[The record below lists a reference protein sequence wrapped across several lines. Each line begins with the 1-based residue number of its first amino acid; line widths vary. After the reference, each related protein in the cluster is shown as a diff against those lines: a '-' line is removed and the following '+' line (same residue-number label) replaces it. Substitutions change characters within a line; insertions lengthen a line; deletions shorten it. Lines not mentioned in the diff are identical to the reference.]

1 MMRFLRPAF
10 VVFAGAGVLATAGC
24 TGRRGQVPEPA
35 ALQPYNGEWAL
46 DAVQPSREGIQITST
61 DGYGFTR
68 QTSQMLVAAMGI
80 RAERFVLELSDSIF
94 RVSSD
99 EPGFSYAL
107 PIDGGLVEIMGEDG
121 EVEQSITLTWDRGTP
136 VVRRRLPGVGLVS
149 ERFELTEDGALMV
162 IRTAAMRNVRG
173 NEVSAIGALAISYT
187 RTSGSRP

>member
-1 MMRFLRPAF
+1 MRLLRPAF
-10 VVFAGAGVLATAGC
+10 VVLAGAAVLATAGC
-24 TGRRGQVPEPA
+24 AGRHGQVPQPA
-35 ALQPYNGEWAL
+35 TLQPYNGEWAL
-46 DAVQPSREGIQITST
+46 DAVQPSRQGIQISST

-68 QTSQMLVAAMGI
+68 QTGQMVVAAMGL

-107 PIDGGLVEIMGEDG
+107 PIDGRPFEVMGEDG
-121 EVEQSITLTWDRGTP
+121 EVEQSITLTWDEGTP
-136 VVRRRLPGVGLVS
+136 VVRRRLPGAGLVS

-173 NEVSAIGALAISYT
+173 AEVSAIGALALSYI
-187 RTSGSRP
+187 RTTGSRP